1 LREDLGDRGAR
12 GLEMA
17 PTSSCAVV
25 LMTPLYVLVA
35 EDEPEISNLITRWL
49 EHDGHH
55 VTCAAN
61 GAEATSI
68 SQAKEFDLVVTDMLM
83 PEIDGMQLI
92 AVIKKSHPKTRIL
105 AISGGG
111 HALDGLD
118 CLRMAKAMGAD
129 AAVKKPFRRASFM
142 EGVTAAMAPKASK
155 GLLG

>member
-1 LREDLGDRGAR
+1 
-12 GLEMA
+12 
-17 PTSSCAVV
+17 
-25 LMTPLYVLVA
+25 MTPLYILLA

-61 GAEATSI
+61 GAEAAAI

-83 PEIDGMQLI
+83 PETDGMQLI
-92 AVIKKSHPKTRIL
+92 AIIKKVHPKTRIL

-129 AAVKKPFRRASFM
+129 GAVKKPFKRDSFM
-142 EGVTAAMAPKASK
+142 AGVTVAMAPRTPK
-155 GLLG
+155 GLLS